1 MADQSNPGKNALIIG
16 AVLGLAAAGLGAYT
30 MMSSKVIVP
39 DTVVSGGKSDNSL
52 TAQAEQVKA
61 NLKSDRTVTDAAPEG
76 AVINGKPRM
85 APLFFS
91 TELWQVSSDAQQK
104 NTIID
109 IYDPAAPAV
118 HADVPNSWF
127 ITNGIADALGRADG
141 LDMDS
146 DNDGFSNRE
155 EFLAHTSP
163 ADVKSYPA
171 LVRVNEAPKLEVVGV
186 SEASAVISVSGALQ
200 YDAAPT
206 EAEIRIFKTE
216 GDIQPSY
223 KKTVKPG
230 QTFGLKDGDNR
241 FTFVKFDKTVRTDL
255 GGNKTDMNVIV
266 VRDNETANPDN
277 KEFMVVPGTP
287 RIAKAAKPDDVRG
300 RQIKDKTISLRVT
313 AGTAAGKVV
322 KCQEKGDF
330 VIPGGYSDGKPMN
343 AKLETL
349 DKSGSVNISIEG
361 MESPVNVPKAGQ
373 KSAPEGK

>member
-1 MADQSNPGKNALIIG
+1 MADQSNSGKNALIIG
-16 AVLGLAAAGLGAYT
+16 AVFGLAAAGLGAYT
-30 MMSSKVIVP
+30 MMTAKVTVP
-39 DTVVSGGKSDNSL
+39 DTNVSGGKADSSL

-61 NLKSDRTVTDAAPEG
+61 NLKSDRTVADAAPEG

-91 TELWQVSSDAQQK
+91 TELWQVSSDEKQK
-104 NTIID
+104 NTVID

-127 ITNGIADALGRADG
+127 ITNGVADALGRADG

-146 DNDGFSNRE
+146 DNDGFSNQE
-155 EFLAHTSP
+155 EFLAHTAP
-163 ADVKSYPA
+163 ADAASYPA
-171 LVRVNEAPKLEVVGV
+171 LVRVNEAPKLEVAGV

-200 YDAAPT
+200 YEASPA

-230 QTFGLKDGDNR
+230 QNFGLKDGDNR
-241 FTFVKFDKTVRTDL
+241 FTFVKFDKVVRTDL

-277 KEFMVVPGTP
+277 KEFVVVPGTP

-300 RQIKDKTISLRVT
+300 RQIKDKTITLRVT
-313 AGTAAGKVV
+313 AGNAAGKTV

-343 AKLETL
+343 AKLESL
-349 DKSGSVNISIEG
+349 DKSGSANILIEG

-373 KSAPEGK
+373 KPAPEGK